1 MKIKWN
7 GEVCEMVLI
16 VGETLWEY
24 TMDRKIWEEKKKR
37 VVEGEKGRREKRSLG
52 KGKKKMEQGER
63 DRNTIAFVWSS
74 SAPGM
79 RMFLELIVLLWSP

>member
-1 MKIKWN
+1 
-7 GEVCEMVLI
+7 MVLI

-37 VVEGEKGRREKRSLG
+37 VVEGEKGRREKRRMG

-63 DRNTIAFVWSS
+63 DRNIITFI
-74 SAPGM
+74 
-79 RMFLELIVLLWSP
+79 

>member
-1 MKIKWN
+1 
-7 GEVCEMVLI
+7 MVLI

-24 TMDRKIWEEKKKR
+24 TIDRKIWEEKKKR

-63 DRNTIAFVWSS
+63 DRNTIAFV
-74 SAPGM
+74 
-79 RMFLELIVLLWSP
+79 